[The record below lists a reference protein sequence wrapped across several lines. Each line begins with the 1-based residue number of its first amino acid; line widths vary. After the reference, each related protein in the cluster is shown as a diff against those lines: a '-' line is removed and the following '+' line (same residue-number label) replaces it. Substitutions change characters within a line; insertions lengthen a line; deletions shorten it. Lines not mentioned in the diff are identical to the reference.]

1 MKLRIP
7 NPDEYEAQIKYTA
20 AEIDARLD
28 ELAAEIDRDYPD
40 GVTLLCYL
48 KAAAILGADLLRKLK
63 APAKID
69 YLGLGRLQ
77 LEEGETPILFL
88 RQDATLNIYDENVI
102 LLTDIV
108 RSGFTMHF
116 LLQQL
121 RAREPK
127 ELEILALMHNPNQ
140 QLLPLPLK
148 YIGFETDYDSLC
160 GYGMDFKGRGRQF
173 PDIIQLLPD
182 KNDKKDEKKDDSKDA
197 GKERSQDNNSQDA
210 S

>member
-7 NPDEYEAQIKYTA
+7 TREEYPNQIRYPA
-20 AEIDARLD
+20 AEIDRRLT
-28 ELAAEIDRDYPD
+28 ELGREIDRDYPE

-48 KAAAILGADLLRKLK
+48 RAAAIFGADLIRKISV
-63 APAKID
+63 PANID

-77 LEEGETPILFL
+77 LQEGEAPLLFL
-88 RQDATLNIYDENVI
+88 RQDATLDIYGENVL

-121 RAREPK
+121 RARQPK
-127 ELEILALMHNPNQ
+127 SLEICALLHNPEQ

-148 YIGFETDYDSLC
+148 YAGFVTDYGSLC
-160 GYGMDFKGRGRQF
+160 GYGMSFRGAGRQY
-173 PDIIQLLPD
+173 PDIIQLVPD
-182 KNDKKDEKKDDSKDA
+182 RDGGEDADEADA
-197 GKERSQDNNSQDA
+197 RGGAKADER
-210 S
+210 